1 MPLFE
6 CPACGRQI
14 SVEAEACP
22 QCGHPNRLTTPARH
36 GLPLPAWARAAV
48 YGVAWLPS
56 VALLLFYLPGFE
68 PIFMRLEERG
78 ELPALSAGVL
88 RFGHLSQAWCGLPAL
103 VCFTL
108 IVLADIGVG
117 RTLGRFGGLR
127 ALYWAWFTAV
137 IALGLLAALLIVLA
151 MLLPAFKM
159 GPAVP

>member
-56 VALLLFYLPGFE
+56 FALLLFYLPRFE
-68 PIFMRLEERG
+68 PIFMRLEQQG

-88 RFGHLSQAWCGLPAL
+88 RFAHLSQAWYGLPAL

-108 IVLADIGVG
+108 IVVADIRVG
-117 RTLGRFGGLR
+117 RTLGRLR
-127 ALYWAWFTAV
+127 ALYWAWFAAV
-137 IALGLLAALLIVLA
+137 IALGLLTALLIVLA